1 MQVMTVRHFTEADI
15 PARIKHMRDPS
26 FQANLS
32 DFTVSI
38 TDDDL
43 AASQRR
49 TIAEEQ
55 RAARIFTIC
64 GPECEV
70 AGFAWISSIDWHSQC
85 CELSFGV
92 LPSYRGGLGA
102 LAAAAL
108 HEYLRSELNMR
119 VVVSQVLDHNVMMQ
133 SAELVAARRQVT
145 CPLDS
150 YTAGEWRA
158 AYFWSFT
165 EADARSYADAEQA
178 RRQALADRIRAR
190 IGENQGPGER
200 S

>member
-15 PARIKHMRDPS
+15 PARIEHMRDPD

-32 DFTVSI
+32 DFAASI
-38 TDDDL
+38 SDGDL

-55 RAARIFTIC
+55 HIARIFTIC
-64 GPECEV
+64 GPDGEV
-70 AGFAWISSIDWHSQC
+70 AGFAWISSIDWYSQC

-92 LPSYRGGLGA
+92 LPRYRGGLGA
-102 LAAAAL
+102 LAAVAL

-119 VVVSQVLDHNVMMQ
+119 VVVSQVLDHNLMMQ

-158 AYFWSFT
+158 AYFWAFT
-165 EADARSYADAEQA
+165 DADARSYPGAEQA

-190 IGENQGPGER
+190 IGAPQVQGER

>member
-15 PARIKHMRDPS
+15 PARIDHLRDPS

-32 DFTVSI
+32 DFTASI

-55 RAARIFTIC
+55 RTARIFTIC
-64 GPECEV
+64 GPGGEV
-70 AGFAWISSIDWHSQC
+70 AGFAWISSIDWYSQC
-85 CELSFGV
+85 CELSLGV
-92 LPSYRGGLGA
+92 LPRYRGGPGA
-102 LAAAAL
+102 LASAAL
-108 HEYLRSELNMR
+108 HEYLLSELNMR
-119 VVVSQVLDHNVMMQ
+119 VVVTQILDHNQMMQ
-133 SAELVAARRQVT
+133 SAERVAARRQVI

-158 AYFWSFT
+158 AYFWAHT
-165 EADARSYADAEQA
+165 ETDTRGYPRAEQA

-190 IGENQGPGER
+190 IGEGQGPGGR